1 MARTNYRKGSQQF
14 INPYNFVSVDWEQSN
29 KKDIGETHGSI
40 TGVMNCR
47 IYTKTPIA
55 IPDTASVNEDA
66 AHHKTYTFMRNTDG
80 KMMIPGSSLRGVIR
94 SVYETVTD
102 SCFVTSDVK
111 QIITRRAEMK
121 MKEYG
126 DAYLLVPSGNGW
138 ELREADRYL
147 IKIDDGG
154 KHRPFNKPAYKHC
167 VTWTEDD
174 LKRHKYGEEI
184 SFEPAEPYKKS
195 DDENEITV
203 GTVVKEI
210 NQNGSMGGYL
220 YLGEVPPL
228 DEKGRC
234 QTTKHF
240 ESIFRE
246 KDGAKVEVVPDDLID
261 SIKTIYRKYND
272 EAVNRCLTK
281 DHQQFYAGVIE
292 CIEQKRTLPVWYNQK
307 TKKVSLASIGR
318 IAYRRTMGDMLGV
331 KSPCTELKSL
341 CKGCSLFGMAKNEG
355 KVGSRIRITD
365 AVSCG
370 EEKTIQKV
378 VLRELASPHI
388 SYEPFYLQYKN
399 DNFCTYDTQGATLRG
414 RKYYWHDTRKEIY
427 KETEKTER
435 NATMDLADGG
445 DTAHQNEFAFRIYF
459 NNITKDQLEELK
471 WVLTLGENNSNS
483 KKCHKIG
490 HGKAIGL
497 GSVKITIENIMVRDY
512 NLKESRYINSESSLK
527 VKNYKELEFDRLSC
541 KDLLRISDMTVTDR
555 KNVSYPFIENS
566 IRNDNDTAS
575 HKWFSENKSKG
586 KRKKEGVEQPWIS
599 INDTP
604 AKRFYAYRKE

>member
-1 MARTNYRKGSQQF
+1 MAKTNYRKGSQQF

-29 KKDIGETHGSI
+29 KKDIGETHGNI

-111 QIITRRAEMK
+111 QIITRRADMQ
-121 MKEYG
+121 MKETG
-126 DAYLLVPSGNGW
+126 EAYLLVPSGNGW

-147 IKIDDGG
+147 IKINDGG
-154 KHRPFNKPAYKHC
+154 KHKPFNKPEYRDC

-174 LKRHKYGEEI
+174 LKQHKYGEVI
-184 SFEPAEPYKKS
+184 SFEPGERYTKIVGNS
-195 DDENEITV
+195 VINV
-203 GTVVKEI
+203 GTFIRKI
-210 NQNGSMGGYL
+210 NGNGSKTGYL

-228 DEKGRC
+228 DENGRC

-240 ESIFRE
+240 ESIFVE
-246 KDGAKVEVVPDDLID
+246 KDGAKVVPVSDELID
-261 SIKTIYRKYND
+261 SIKTIHRKYND
-272 EAVNRCLTK
+272 EAINRCLTK

-292 CIEQKRTLPVWYNQK
+292 CIENKHTLPVWYNSIN
-307 TKKVSLASIGR
+307 KKVSLASIGR
-318 IAYRRTMGDMLGV
+318 IVYKKTMGDMLGV
-331 KSPCTELKSL
+331 KSPCKELKSL

-370 EEKTIQKV
+370 EEKIIHKV
-378 VLRELASPHI
+378 ILRELASPHI
-388 SYEPFYLQYKN
+388 SYESFYLSKKN
-399 DNFCTYDTQGATLRG
+399 GAFCTYDTQGATLRG
-414 RKYYWHDTRKEIY
+414 RKYYWHDSRKEVY
-427 KETEKTER
+427 KESEKTER

-445 DTAHQNEFAFRIYF
+445 DTAHQNEFTFRIYF
-459 NNITKDQLEELK
+459 NNITRNQLEELK

-497 GSVKITIENIMVRDY
+497 GSVKITIENIIVRDY
-512 NLKESRYINSESSLK
+512 NLEESHYINSETSSK
-527 VKNYKELEFDRLSC
+527 VKSYKELEFDCYSC
-541 KDLLRISDMTVTDR
+541 RDLLRISDMTVTDR